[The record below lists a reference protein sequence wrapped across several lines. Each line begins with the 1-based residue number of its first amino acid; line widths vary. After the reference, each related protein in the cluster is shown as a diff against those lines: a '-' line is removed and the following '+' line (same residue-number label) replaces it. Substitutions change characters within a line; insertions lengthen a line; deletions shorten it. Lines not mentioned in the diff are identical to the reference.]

1 MLPPNN
7 SVNRTQIRYAG
18 SRRFPQALGIK
29 HMEIRQL
36 KKMRRYRRLFRLM
49 GVVWALVGGM
59 LLFSFIRLVMD
70 PRASIVYNGVPTTA
84 FGPKLSATIFAGVF
98 LVAGLC
104 FLFLPERMLDRL
116 FVWRQSALSALMFW
130 RR

>member
-1 MLPPNN
+1 MD
-7 SVNRTQIRYAG
+7 T
-18 SRRFPQALGIK
+18 
-29 HMEIRQL
+29 RQL

-59 LLFSFIRLVMD
+59 LLVSFIPLVLD
-70 PRASIVYNGVPTTA
+70 PGASIVYNGAPTTA
-84 FGPKLSATIFAGVF
+84 FGPKLSAALFSGAF
-98 LVAGLC
+98 LAAGLC
-104 FLFLPERMLDRL
+104 FLFLPARVLDRL

>member
-1 MLPPNN
+1 MD
-7 SVNRTQIRYAG
+7 T
-18 SRRFPQALGIK
+18 
-29 HMEIRQL
+29 RQL

-59 LLFSFIRLVMD
+59 LLVSFIPLVLD
-70 PRASIVYNGVPTTA
+70 PGASIVYNGAPTTA
-84 FGPKLSATIFAGVF
+84 FGPKLSAALFSGAF
-98 LVAGLC
+98 LATGLC
-104 FLFLPERMLDRL
+104 FLFLPARVLDRL

>member
-1 MLPPNN
+1 MD
-7 SVNRTQIRYAG
+7 
-18 SRRFPQALGIK
+18 
-29 HMEIRQL
+29 IRQL

-49 GVVWALVGGM
+49 GVMWALVGAM
-59 LLFSFIRLVMD
+59 LLASFIPRVLD
-70 PRASIVYNGVPTTA
+70 PSASIVYNGTPTIA
-84 FGPKLSATIFAGVF
+84 FGPKLSAALFAGAF

-104 FLFLPERMLDRL
+104 FLFLPARILDRL